1 MSLGAGALEGL
12 VEPGNSS
19 GRGEEVSIVTLQ
31 AATAQA
37 PSHWSSQWN
46 TYLHPILTQGR
57 EEWERKALQN
67 DGKQTAKTKMTWKG
81 QQASKRNARGAPAKL
96 KRPPRA
102 VLKEMTAGRHCLEI
116 NLA

>member
-46 TYLHPILTQGR
+46 TYPHPILTQGR

-67 DGKQTAKTKMTWKG
+67 DGKQTAKTIM
-81 QQASKRNARGAPAKL
+81 AVFAK
-96 KRPPRA
+96 A
-102 VLKEMTAGRHCLEI
+102 
-116 NLA
+116 